1 MKLDKKGVSY
11 MGLMASVAIFLAI
24 VGITGGFLQYV
35 NNHRTNVLQYTEV
48 SQVIS
53 AKISQVYNEDWDNL
67 DNETLS
73 TSYGEVEVHYELLE
87 LTDFSTKSLDVT
99 FEKDGESVTYRL
111 ERSVYHE

>member
-35 NNHRTNVLQYTEV
+35 NNHRTNVLQHTEV
-48 SQVIS
+48 SQVVS

-73 TSYGEVEVHYELLE
+73 TSYGDVEVYYDMLE
-87 LTDFSTKSLDVT
+87 LTEFSTRGLNIT
-99 FEKDGESVTYRL
+99 FEKDGESVTYQL